1 MNAPNYNFQTTEPD
15 KNLALNEYYFVCDY
29 SAHFLKTIKENVDK
43 LLGDVSNVKENNNG

>member
-29 SAHFLKTIKENVDK
+29 SAHFLKTKNKEMYPN
-43 LLGDVSNVKENNNG
+43 